1 MARLNMECTNY
12 GEFKIRKIL
21 FFGFILT
28 FLKKFQKF
36 LKDNENITFTAKM
49 NAKIEY
55 AN

>member
-21 FFGFILT
+21 FFWIYFNV
-28 FLKKFQKF
+28 FKKFQKF